1 METGI
6 DSITVWLLPTL
17 SFSDYL
23 RTYCHLFT
31 LASGLHIIKNESL
44 KKFFHKIL
52 DEIQN

>member
-1 METGI
+1 MAATDTE
-6 DSITVWLLPTL
+6 LLR
-17 SFSDYL
+17 YL